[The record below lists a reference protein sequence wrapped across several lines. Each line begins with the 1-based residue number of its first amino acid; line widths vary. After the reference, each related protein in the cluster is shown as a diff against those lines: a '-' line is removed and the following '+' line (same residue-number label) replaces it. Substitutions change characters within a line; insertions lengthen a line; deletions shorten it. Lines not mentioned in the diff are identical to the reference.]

1 MTRSAYIEAKKT
13 TQRTRATL
21 TALAV
26 LGALCVGYIW
36 GNHNGTTKANFAA
49 VADIE
54 NCLASGAQ
62 GWQVDARGVWC
73 LYE

>member
-1 MTRSAYIEAKKT
+1 MTRSAYIEAKKHN
-13 TQRTRATL
+13 QRRRATL
-21 TALAV
+21 IVLAV

-36 GNHNGTTKANFAA
+36 GNHNGTAKTNFRA

-62 GWQVDARGVWC
+62 GWEVDARGVWC